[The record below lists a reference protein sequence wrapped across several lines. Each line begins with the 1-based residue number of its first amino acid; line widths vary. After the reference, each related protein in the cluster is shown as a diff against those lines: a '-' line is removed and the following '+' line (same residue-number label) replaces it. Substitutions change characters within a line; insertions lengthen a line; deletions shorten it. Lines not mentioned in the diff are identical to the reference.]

1 MSRIITDYD
10 ELARVAA
17 EQRRAGHRVVF
28 TNGAFDILHVGHT
41 RCLLAAAE
49 LGEFLI
55 VGLNS
60 DESIRRAKGPGR
72 PAQPLIE
79 RMEIVAAIRGVNV
92 VTWFDEPTCDRLLE
106 IVRPHYHAKG
116 RDYTLET
123 LPEGPTLRR
132 IGAQLAI
139 VGDEKNHSTTAVLER
154 WQSSV
159 VGRS

>member
-10 ELARVAA
+10 ELARAAA
-17 EQRRAGHRVVF
+17 EQRDRGRTVVF
-28 TNGAFDILHVGHT
+28 TNGAFDIVHVGHV
-41 RCLLAAAE
+41 RCLLAAAAV
-49 LGEFLI
+49 GDFLI

-72 PAQPLIE
+72 PAQPLAE
-79 RMEIVAAIRGVNV
+79 RMEIVAAVRGVQV
-92 VTWFDEPTCDRLLE
+92 VTWFDEPTCDRILE

-132 IGAQLAI
+132 IGTQLVI
-139 VGDEKNHSTTAVLER
+139 CGDEKNHSTTEVLSR
-154 WQSSV
+154 WQQSV
-159 VGRS
+159 AGAS